1 MNLNLKNSLLTAAT
15 LVVCCFIISSCQS
28 PSNEGFR
35 DSEAAVKPEAQKKQ
49 EKTPKDKLE
58 NTFTFVL
65 TNTGDHPLIVE
76 EAKAS
81 CGCTVPKKPEAPI
94 PPGETGEL
102 EVTFKPKPSQKGP
115 VTKTVTVTSNSD
127 PRQKVLRIKAT
138 VQQDE
143 TEEAPAK

>member
-1 MNLNLKNSLLTAAT
+1 MP
-15 LVVCCFIISSCQS
+15 V
-28 PSNEGFR
+28 PSGPVTTYEVNEETHEFG
-35 DSEAAVKPEAQKKQ
+35 EVAQKS
-49 EKTPKDKLE
+49 E